1 MSAVED
7 VLLERFLADSRACVE
22 SNRRLLSESRYRV
35 AATRRRLNPAFGVS
49 GGSPGNGVLRTTVR
63 ERLGSG
69 SLFPLPRRVEC
80 WGGPSSGQ
88 VCVVCLKEIA
98 KGLPEYVTNGG
109 PGDGNVFAHVICYLV
124 WKEESQVVSK
134 TA

>member
-1 MSAVED
+1 M
-7 VLLERFLADSRACVE
+7 LLEDLLASSRACVE
-22 SNRRLLSESRYRV
+22 SSRRLLSESRYRV
-35 AATRRRLNPAFGVS
+35 ARTRRRLNPAFALS
-49 GGSPGNGVLRTTVR
+49 GGSPDNGVLRTTVR

-80 WGGPSSGQ
+80 WGGPSNGQ

-109 PGDGNVFAHVICYLV
+109 PGVGKVFAHVICYLV

-134 TA
+134 SA